1 MKTAIALAT
10 ATLIAASG
18 AASAMSNPAAGLGQ
32 FVKPS
37 VAATLD
43 TGTIEQIKRT
53 VNGGG
58 SDNEKRQW
66 VKSILLGAGRG

>member
-1 MKTAIALAT
+1 MTRYIAIAAVALT
-10 ATLIAASG
+10 AMAG

-32 FVKPS
+32 FVNPA

-43 TGTIEQIKRT
+43 ADTLAKIERT

-66 VKSILLGAGRG
+66 VKSIILNAGS